1 MSLSG
6 NGLIS
11 TAVSANETTSNGTEN
26 LDWNDRCYAYVQEDV
41 GLDVCH
47 QESFQTK
54 ESMDRTSEGPEIG
67 SPVESSGH
75 LEKIKRVQI
84 EMKQESMNL

>member
-11 TAVSANETTSNGTEN
+11 TAVSANETTTNGTEN

-54 ESMDRTSEGPEIG
+54 DHQTSVIDLGDRSPDTKMSEMSGNRIG
-67 SPVESSGH
+67 VRIIRSP
-75 LEKIKRVQI
+75 
-84 EMKQESMNL
+84 

>member
-54 ESMDRTSEGPEIG
+54 ESMDRTSGGPEIG
-67 SPVESSGH
+67 SPVDIRKSDHPDTLKTSKGF
-75 LEKIKRVQI
+75 KSK
-84 EMKQESMNL
+84 

>member
-54 ESMDRTSEGPEIG
+54 DCRTSVIDVRK
-67 SPVESSGH
+67 SDRH
-75 LEKIKRVQI
+75 
-84 EMKQESMNL
+84 